1 VAKVQAVIA
10 GTAKDSSS
18 AIRAGSIEPF
28 YLHAR
33 GPQSVGGSNGGIA
46 TDAGD
51 DDSRADAADAEYAAD
66 ADDGAKRQSVVVD
79 ETSHLQPP
87 TPVSSAAASSEPT
100 PCDKLAVCD
109 VFVVRHGER
118 LDECYGCR

>member
-1 VAKVQAVIA
+1 VARVQAVIA
-10 GTAKDSSS
+10 GTAKDSSA

-33 GPQSVGGSNGGIA
+33 EPQSSGGSKGGAA
-46 TDAGD
+46 TDAGG
-51 DDSRADAADAEYAAD
+51 DDSRADPAD
-66 ADDGAKRQSVVVD
+66 ADDGAKKQPAGAG

-87 TPVSSAAASSEPT
+87 TLVSSAAASSELT
-100 PCDKLAVCD
+100 PCDELAACD